1 MTTSSGRA
9 VESKKS
15 PDLFQMTE
23 NDGEKFL
30 LLVWFLG
37 CFTAAGMEVLRH

>member
-1 MTTSSGRA
+1 MTTSSGMA

-23 NDGEKFL
+23 NDGEKIS
-30 LLVWFLG
+30 
-37 CFTAAGMEVLRH
+37 ALRVVSRLFHSCWYRGA